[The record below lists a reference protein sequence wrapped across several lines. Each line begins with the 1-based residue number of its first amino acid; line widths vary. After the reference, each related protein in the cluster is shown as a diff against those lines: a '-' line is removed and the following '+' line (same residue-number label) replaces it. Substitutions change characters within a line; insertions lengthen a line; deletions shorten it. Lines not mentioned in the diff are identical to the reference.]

1 MASCNNCSLKEKEQV
16 YTAARD
22 GNLMYM
28 KVSVGVE
35 PFRALCSRKQTR
47 SIRDGLFVEPW
58 TLLVDVLFILIRF
71 SEVSVCV
78 RNSAENFIDFD
89 SICRTIVTFNAGAK
103 IKISRWIRFWKNLSK
118 ISLSVI
124 KNVFFFSSL
133 LKFEH
138 AWCAKWMLLL
148 SAPKVITFYISLCGN
163 FRFEGFSPSDDELQN
178 LHESGRDWKLT
189 CRDCDVRL
197 TSFGDSFRRREK
209 QIDEFMNF
217 RRVQLGWSASLL
229 IINTNGCES

>member
-35 PFRALCSRKQTR
+35 PFRALCSRKPTR

-124 KNVFFFSSL
+124 KNVFFSPRFWNSSTL
-133 LKFEH
+133 GVRSECFYYQHRRLSLFTFLCVEIFVLKAF
-138 AWCAKWMLLL
+138 L
-148 SAPKVITFYISLCGN
+148 
-163 FRFEGFSPSDDELQN
+163 
-178 LHESGRDWKLT
+178 
-189 CRDCDVRL
+189 RL
-197 TSFGDSFRRREK
+197 TMSCKICTRAGGIENWPAGIVTFVWRPLAIRSVEGRNKSMNSWIFE
-209 QIDEFMNF
+209 EFNL
-217 RRVQLGWSASLL
+217 VEALH
-229 IINTNGCES
+229 C